1 MYIREAAP
9 NDNEEL
15 QQLQARC
22 PQGTTLIVS
31 TVNTP
36 DFFARVKAYND
47 YQVYVA
53 VEDNHIVG
61 STACALRNAMVNGKE
76 EKVGHVFQTFVDP
89 DYRGRRIAGQM
100 HQFREGYLRQKNAVL
115 AYSLI
120 IGGNLPSMRYVSR
133 ESFQHHRTIVMP
145 GIAVFKDMPVES
157 SHKIRT
163 AVAGDLPAIAGII
176 NETWQKYEL
185 YEPKSAEQLLHFI
198 NRTPGYD
205 LDNLFLLEESE
216 NILACLGFWDW
227 SRVMRIKVEQLNT
240 KMKLVK
246 LLADLARFFRPTPSM
261 PQTGELLKQI
271 MLTPIGFKH
280 PKYLAPL
287 LKHINNLARQKA
299 IGLIYCVCEQGHPL
313 LSSMR
318 GFARMDTPIHV
329 YVKYL
334 LGNAILGNKPLFI
347 DGIDL

>member
-1 MYIREAAP
+1 
-9 NDNEEL
+9 
-15 QQLQARC
+15 
-22 PQGTTLIVS
+22 
-31 TVNTP
+31 
-36 DFFARVKAYND
+36 
-47 YQVYVA
+47 
-53 VEDNHIVG
+53 
-61 STACALRNAMVNGKE
+61 
-76 EKVGHVFQTFVDP
+76 
-89 DYRGRRIAGQM
+89 
-100 HQFREGYLRQKNAVL
+100 
-115 AYSLI
+115 
-120 IGGNLPSMRYVSR
+120 
-133 ESFQHHRTIVMP
+133 
-145 GIAVFKDMPVES
+145 
-157 SHKIRT
+157 
-163 AVAGDLPAIAGII
+163 
-176 NETWQKYEL
+176 
-185 YEPKSAEQLLHFI
+185 
-198 NRTPGYD
+198 
-205 LDNLFLLEESE
+205 
-216 NILACLGFWDW
+216 
-227 SRVMRIKVEQLNT
+227 MRIKVEQLNT